1 MSCVND
7 VNYRDTDKC
16 VTHLKEREEKTYKQ
30 ANKNVLFGIVHGS
43 FVFVVLIVLFG
54 HQWLVGVVDVVVVVA
69 AMKTAG

>member
-1 MSCVND
+1 MTLTTETLTMCN
-7 VNYRDTDKC
+7 T
-16 VTHLKEREEKTYKQ
+16 LKREEKTYKQ
-30 ANKNVLFGIVHGS
+30 ANKNVLFGIAHGS

>member
-1 MSCVND
+1 MTLTTETLTMCN
-7 VNYRDTDKC
+7 T
-16 VTHLKEREEKTYKQ
+16 LKREEKTYKQ
-30 ANKNVLFGIVHGS
+30 ANKNVLFGIIHGS